1 MTGNIRRKALTF
13 IIGVAVFFLW
23 INPSLAQ
30 NAQTYYQQ
38 GLEAYGLGEYDRA
51 IANWKSTA
59 ALDQKSAKI
68 HKALGLAYYK
78 KSLGYKDIEKGK
90 EYCKMALAEF
100 QKAVLLDATYAQ
112 VYSDMAGPYECLG
125 DNDKAIQSYEKA
137 IALDPKLKDS
147 YYYLALLYKQRN
159 EIARAKQLVKQGDLL
174 PAEPLEDTD
183 QAGWYG
189 TFLEYLKWKSLGPAL
204 EELRQ

>member
-1 MTGNIRRKALTF
+1 MTDYIRRMGFVIALCIAAIF
-13 IIGVAVFFLW
+13 FAV
-23 INPSLAQ
+23 IPCLAQ
-30 NAQTYYQQ
+30 DAQQYYQQ
-38 GLEAYGLGEYDRA
+38 GLEAYGVGEYDRA
-51 IANWKSTA
+51 IANWKSA
-59 ALDQKSAKI
+59 ASLDQKSAKI
-68 HKALGLAYYK
+68 QKALGLAYYQ
-78 KSLGYKDIEKGK
+78 KSLSKKDQQIKREG
-90 EYCKMALAEF
+90 CQAALAEF
-100 QKAVLLDATYAQ
+100 QKAVSLDPNYAQ

-137 IALDPKLKDS
+137 IALNPKLKDS

-189 TFLEYLKWKSLGPAL
+189 TFLEYLKWKSLGPTL

>member
-1 MTGNIRRKALTF
+1 MTDCIRRVGFVMALC
-13 IIGVAVFFLW
+13 IAAIFFVL
-23 INPSLAQ
+23 IPCLAQ
-30 NAQTYYQQ
+30 DAQQYYQQ
-38 GLEAYGLGEYDRA
+38 GLEAYGVGEYDRA
-51 IANWKSTA
+51 IANWKSA
-59 ALDQKSAKI
+59 ASLDPKSAKI
-68 HKALGLAYYK
+68 QKALGLAYYQ
-78 KSLGYKDIEKGK
+78 KSLSKKDQQTKREG
-90 EYCKMALAEF
+90 CRAALAEF
-100 QKAVLLDATYAQ
+100 QKAVFLDPNYAQ

-125 DNDKAIQSYEKA
+125 DIDKAIQSYEKA
-137 IALDPKLKDS
+137 IALNPKLKDS

-189 TFLEYLKWKSLGPAL
+189 TFLEYLKWKSLGPTL

>member
-1 MTGNIRRKALTF
+1 MIRTIKCIVAALIVGALT
-13 IIGVAVFFLW
+13 VPLCVNLCQ
-23 INPSLAQ
+23 AQ

-51 IANWKSTA
+51 LANWKSA
-59 ALDQKSAKI
+59 ASLDQKSAKI
-68 HKALGLAYYK
+68 HKALGLAYHQ
-78 KSLGYKDIEKGK
+78 KSLGNKDQQTKRGG
-90 EYCKMALAEF
+90 CQMALAEF
-100 QKAVLLDATYAQ
+100 QKAVSLDAKYAQ
-112 VYSDMAGPYECLG
+112 VYSDMAGAYECLG

-159 EIARAKQLVKQGDLL
+159 EIAKAKLLVKQGDVL
-174 PAEPLEDTD
+174 PEESQEDTD
-183 QAGWYG
+183 QGWYNQ
-189 TFLEYLKWKSLGPAL
+189 YLSYLGWKSLGPAL